1 VGKRE
6 WRIRAE
12 ETGEVEQGRTQHGD
26 VGRRLDFITRSISWA
41 RRVDQGGLD
50 NKPIINYSSDKQH
63 HYIYIIIHAYT
74 FRVRTRA
81 HPRTPSNLEQSR
93 QEIVLAATL
102 PLRRRMY
109 VTGGLSH
116 QIHQGVAILLVCAF
130 FCPARFDSRCYR
142 DLRGIRAVMTAHG
155 TIARPR

>member
-50 NKPIINYSSDKQH
+50 NKSIINYSSDK
-63 HYIYIIIHAYT
+63 
-74 FRVRTRA
+74 
-81 HPRTPSNLEQSR
+81 
-93 QEIVLAATL
+93 
-102 PLRRRMY
+102 
-109 VTGGLSH
+109 
-116 QIHQGVAILLVCAF
+116 
-130 FCPARFDSRCYR
+130 
-142 DLRGIRAVMTAHG
+142 
-155 TIARPR
+155 